1 MEGRILMEKTGWNRQ
16 LRYAPYLYISPY
28 FILFG
33 IFSLYPIIYSFY
45 LSLTEWNGSRD
56 KLFVGLD
63 NYAALLRDHYFWLS
77 LWNSVV
83 IFLMYVPLMLFL
95 GLIFASMLNSNW
107 MVGKGFFR
115 MALFVPNFVSV
126 VAVSF
131 VFVLLFNTQDG
142 LINTFLMNL
151 GWIKNPLPWLDS
163 PWWARFSVASMV
175 LYRWLGY
182 NMLLLMTGLQSIPKD
197 LYEAAYVDGA
207 TKVKSFFLITIPL
220 VKKMLLFCTVLSTI
234 GTFSLFTEPYILTK
248 GGPLNSTLTPV
259 LMLYN
264 ESFQNFNFGYASS
277 IAVCFF
283 ILMMTVSLIQMRLFD
298 EK

>member
-1 MEGRILMEKTGWNRQ
+1 MTSRLNKQ
-16 LRYAPYLYISPY
+16 LKIAPYIYISPY
-28 FILFG
+28 FILFFV
-33 IFSLYPIIYSFY
+33 FSLYPILYSIYISF
-45 LSLTEWNGSRD
+45 TDWNGSGEKTFIGFENYIQLFGD
-56 KLFVGLD
+56 K
-63 NYAALLRDHYFWLS
+63 NFWLS
-77 LWNSVV
+77 LWNSSV

-131 VFVLLFNTQDG
+131 VFVLLLNTQSGLFNSVLRMMG
-142 LINTFLMNL
+142 LIDHP
-151 GWIKNPLPWLDS
+151 IPWLES
-163 PWWARFSVASMV
+163 PWWARISVSIMV

-182 NMLLLMTGLQSIPKD
+182 NMLLLMTGLQNISKD

-207 TKVKSFFLITIPL
+207 TKIKSFFFITIPL

-234 GTFSLFTEPYILTK
+234 GTFSLFTEPFILTQ

-259 LMLYN
+259 LMLYT

-283 ILMMTVSLIQMRLFD
+283 ILMMTVSLVQMRVFD
-298 EK
+298 EKE